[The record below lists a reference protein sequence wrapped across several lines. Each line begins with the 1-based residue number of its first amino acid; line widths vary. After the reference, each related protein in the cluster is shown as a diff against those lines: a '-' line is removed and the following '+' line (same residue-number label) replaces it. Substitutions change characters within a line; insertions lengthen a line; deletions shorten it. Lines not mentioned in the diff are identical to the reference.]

1 MHKYFSLSLDLSG
14 EIESENVTLFYVGG
28 NSPISNIAPF
38 FFKKRRNLFQWLL
51 VNNCTNKKIKINIRL
66 HYFLLFVNRGPGRR
80 IDCTLL
86 IMYLI
91 TDT

>member
-38 FFKKRRNLFQWLL
+38 FFLKEKSFSMAPSQ
-51 VNNCTNKKIKINIRL
+51 
-66 HYFLLFVNRGPGRR
+66 
-80 IDCTLL
+80 
-86 IMYLI
+86 
-91 TDT
+91 

>member
-38 FFKKRRNLFQWLL
+38 FLKKRRNLFKWLL
-51 VNNCTNKKIKINIRL
+51 VNNCTNKKK
-66 HYFLLFVNRGPGRR
+66 
-80 IDCTLL
+80 
-86 IMYLI
+86 
-91 TDT
+91 